1 MGKLIS
7 KFFQIRRVLKLCPF
21 LMLTLLL
28 MLSIIFIAGDRYG
41 YKFYPNDEQK
51 LAMII
56 IGITVV
62 LSLISIL
69 SMTIRASIKTYS
81 SSVLPLFA
89 LAFSFCVYLGTNI
102 TKDTFLLMCGA
113 VTGCSFF
120 VCVFCGRKGFIK
132 QLIIL
137 ITIIAVAGIG
147 FLKYSNKEIIIDKIN
162 ISKVEYL
169 VVSADNKTQVSVIK
183 NSNGEY
189 SVYSNDTARNIDAF
203 IGEMKKVRSNLICN
217 SDTKPQVD
225 FKSEDILIVNSKEY
239 EIKRG

>member
-69 SMTIRASIKTYS
+69 SMTFRASIKTYS

-137 ITIIAVAGIG
+137 ITIIAVAGHFHDGAFAKLLFNLLQRCSERFSFVVVHGIPRKFDTIMAQG
-147 FLKYSNKEIIIDKIN
+147 PEMEQKLLLTPAAQSTANLHNTVHINSISISNFC
-162 ISKVEYL
+162 
-169 VVSADNKTQVSVIK
+169 
-183 NSNGEY
+183 
-189 SVYSNDTARNIDAF
+189 ARNSQMPF
-203 IGEMKKVRSNLICN
+203 
-217 SDTKPQVD
+217 
-225 FKSEDILIVNSKEY
+225 LIVT
-239 EIKRG
+239 